1 MRSFGVPVPKV
12 LLFVPHPPDCQFFSR
27 SLSSPLLFMSSIACI
42 LILICYGAS
51 VTPGYSGLA
60 CFMLI
65 YGIVIFIFFMCNL
78 HHQITFIHWGWTDF
92 IRALIGAVAFLITS
106 LIVLIGH
113 RDGAGIAAAVIGMLT
128 GILFGYDAYTILP
141 TLRKSHAAAPTAFL
155 TQGPG

>member
-1 MRSFGVPVPKV
+1 MESSSNAEGCMGQCTGFMRTHKGMI
-12 LLFVPHPPDCQFFSR
+12 LLAEI
-27 SLSSPLLFMSSIACI
+27 IACI

-141 TLRKSHAAAPTAFL
+141 TLRKSHAAAPT
-155 TQGPG
+155 GPSDGM